1 MARGLA
7 CAPRHVL
14 LLSRSHTAPGTT
26 ASSRASSATDSTPH
40 ATPPGHRGG
49 RGHTA
54 TRPPAGRGP
63 FQNFKFKTTGQGK
76 RLHCPQLSQPLSLL
90 LLLLPPPL
98 VSPASPLLSSRLPT
112 KRERGR
118 RSESPGR
125 ARPPAM
131 PLPLAKARRGVSPSP
146 QPARRSASSACRS
159 QLEQDV
165 RELQKAL
172 QEETALHSVLEG
184 ALERA
189 AVTLA
194 DMAYLPANA
203 QELLSNIC
211 ILETAVTKLEDEM
224 VALHFQL
231 IQERNERR
239 LVEYR
244 LKQLPPPAT
253 ACSCHSAKPQPEDT
267 ATEKCSQGEKAYA
280 RAVLHEQAMKLQ
292 RQMSVRSLADP
303 NQLSEDIVRCMRNI
317 FISLSDSCRDSS
329 RNPSMEN
336 QQSVPSPSGN
346 YSISAFWS
354 LSEPSSISSWV
365 QSPQVDLNYN
375 NNLLASETVFDPYKA
390 REKLSW
396 ADIGSYSAAA
406 EVSWMSVG
414 KKQLEYAAESLRKF
428 RLFIEQL
435 AEINPIHLNDDARLA
450 FWINLYNALMMHAY
464 LAYGV
469 PRSDM
474 KLFSLMQKAAYT
486 IGGHSFSAAF
496 IEYVILKMKPPS
508 HRPQMKMK
516 VPEEQKKFCIGAPEP
531 LLTFAL
537 SCGMYSSPAVK
548 IYTANNV
555 REELQDAQ
563 RDFIRASVGV
573 SRKGKLLVPKMLH
586 CFGRGFVDDN
596 SIPIWISHF
605 LPQQQAT
612 FVDHCVSQRR
622 QSLLGTRTFGIIPFD
637 SRFRYLFLPDTVSIN

>member
-1 MARGLA
+1 M
-7 CAPRHVL
+7 PR
-14 LLSRSHTAPGTT
+14 
-26 ASSRASSATDSTPH
+26 
-40 ATPPGHRGG
+40 
-49 RGHTA
+49 
-54 TRPPAGRGP
+54 
-63 FQNFKFKTTGQGK
+63 
-76 RLHCPQLSQPLSLL
+76 
-90 LLLLPPPL
+90 
-98 VSPASPLLSSRLPT
+98 
-112 KRERGR
+112 
-118 RSESPGR
+118 
-125 ARPPAM
+125 
-131 PLPLAKARRGVSPSP
+131 PLARARRGFSP
-146 QPARRSASSACRS
+146 QPPPARSSSSSCRL

-165 RELQKAL
+165 KELQRAL
-172 QEETALHSVLEG
+172 REETALHTVLEG

-194 DMAYLPANA
+194 DMAYLPTNA

-224 VALHFQL
+224 VSLHFQL

-244 LKQLPPPAT
+244 LKQMPPPS
-253 ACSCHSAKPQPEDT
+253 ACSCHSGKLHPPEDT
-267 ATEKCSQGEKAYA
+267 TADKCSQGEKIYP
-280 RAVLHEQAMKLQ
+280 RALLHEQAMKLQ
-292 RQMSVRSLADP
+292 RQISVRSLVNP

-329 RNPSMEN
+329 RNSSMEN
-336 QQSVPSPSGN
+336 QQSIPSPSGN

-354 LSEPSSISSWV
+354 LSEPSSSISSWV

-396 ADIGSYSAAA
+396 ADIGTYSAAA

-428 RLFIEQL
+428 RLYIEHL
-435 AEINPIHLNDDARLA
+435 AEINPVHLNDDARLA

-508 HRPQMKMK
+508 HRPQMALLLALQKIK
-516 VPEEQKKFCIGAPEP
+516 VPEEQKKFCIETPEA

-573 SRKGKLLVPKMLH
+573 SRKGKLLVPKLLH
-586 CFGRGFVDDN
+586 CFARGFVDDN
-596 SIPIWISHF
+596 SFPIWISHF

-637 SRFRYLFLPDTVSIN
+637 SRFRYLFLPDTASIN

>member
-1 MARGLA
+1 
-7 CAPRHVL
+7 
-14 LLSRSHTAPGTT
+14 
-26 ASSRASSATDSTPH
+26 
-40 ATPPGHRGG
+40 
-49 RGHTA
+49 
-54 TRPPAGRGP
+54 
-63 FQNFKFKTTGQGK
+63 
-76 RLHCPQLSQPLSLL
+76 
-90 LLLLPPPL
+90 
-98 VSPASPLLSSRLPT
+98 
-112 KRERGR
+112 
-118 RSESPGR
+118 
-125 ARPPAM
+125 M
-131 PLPLAKARRGVSPSP
+131 PLPLAKGRRGLLSPHP
-146 QPARRSASSACRS
+146 QAARASAAASASCRT

-165 RELQKAL
+165 RRLEKAL
-172 QEETALHSVLEG
+172 QEETALHAVLEG
-184 ALERA
+184 AIERA

-194 DMAYLPANA
+194 DMAYLPSNA
-203 QELLSNIC
+203 QELVSNIC
-211 ILETAVTKLEDEM
+211 ILEAAIAKLEEEM
-224 VALHFQL
+224 VSLHFQL

-244 LKQLPPPAT
+244 LKQLPPHPPS
-253 ACSCHSAKPQPEDT
+253 ACSCHSGKSDADVRRDT
-267 ATEKCSQGEKAYA
+267 ATERCSRGDKVYPH
-280 RAVLHEQAMKLQ
+280 AVLQEQAMKLQ
-292 RQMSVRSLADP
+292 RQISFKRFANP

-317 FISLSDSCRDSS
+317 FISLSDSCREAS
-329 RNPSMEN
+329 RNSSTEN
-336 QQSVPSPSGN
+336 QQSIPSPSGN
-346 YSISAFWS
+346 YSISAFWA
-354 LSEPSSISSWV
+354 LSEPTSISSWV

-375 NNLLASETVFDPYKA
+375 SNLLASETVFDPYKA
-390 REKLSW
+390 RDKLSW
-396 ADIGSYSAAA
+396 ADIGSYGAAA

-428 RLFIEQL
+428 RLLIEQL
-435 AEINPIHLNDDARLA
+435 AEINPVHLNEDARLA

-508 HRPQMKMK
+508 HRPQMALLLALQKMK
-516 VPEEQKKFCIGAPEP
+516 VPEEQKKFCIGASEP

-548 IYTANNV
+548 IYTASNV

-596 SIPIWISHF
+596 SFPIWISHF

-622 QSLLGTRTFGIIPFD
+622 QSLLGSRTFGIIPFD
-637 SRFRYLFLPDTVSIN
+637 SRFRYLFLPDMGLSN

>member
-1 MARGLA
+1 
-7 CAPRHVL
+7 
-14 LLSRSHTAPGTT
+14 
-26 ASSRASSATDSTPH
+26 
-40 ATPPGHRGG
+40 
-49 RGHTA
+49 
-54 TRPPAGRGP
+54 
-63 FQNFKFKTTGQGK
+63 
-76 RLHCPQLSQPLSLL
+76 
-90 LLLLPPPL
+90 
-98 VSPASPLLSSRLPT
+98 
-112 KRERGR
+112 
-118 RSESPGR
+118 
-125 ARPPAM
+125 M
-131 PLPLAKARRGVSPSP
+131 PLPLAKARWGFSPQPEP
-146 QPARRSASSACRS
+146 QPARSSCRS

-165 RELQKAL
+165 KRLRKAL
-172 QEETALHSVLEG
+172 QEETALHAVLES
-184 ALERA
+184 ALGRA

-194 DMAYLPANA
+194 DMAYLPTNA

-211 ILETAVTKLEDEM
+211 ILETAVTKLEEEM
-224 VALHFQL
+224 VSLHFQL

-244 LKQLPPPAT
+244 LKHLPPPPS
-253 ACSCHSAKPQPEDT
+253 ACSCHSGKLGPDDT
-267 ATEKCSQGEKAYA
+267 TGEKCSSQGEEVYP
-280 RAVLHEQAMKLQ
+280 RAVLHEQAVKLQ
-292 RQMSVRSLADP
+292 RQISVKGFADP

-329 RNPSMEN
+329 RNSSMEN
-336 QQSVPSPSGN
+336 QQSIPSPTGN

-428 RLFIEQL
+428 SLFIEQL

-508 HRPQMKMK
+508 HRPQMALLLAL
-516 VPEEQKKFCIGAPEP
+516 QKIK
-531 LLTFAL
+531 
-537 SCGMYSSPAVK
+537 VK

-573 SRKGKLLVPKMLH
+573 SRKGKLLVPKILH
-586 CFGRGFVDDN
+586 CFARGFVDDN
-596 SIPIWISHF
+596 SFPIWISRF

-637 SRFRYLFLPDTVSIN
+637 SRFRYLFLPDTGSLN

>member
-1 MARGLA
+1 
-7 CAPRHVL
+7 
-14 LLSRSHTAPGTT
+14 
-26 ASSRASSATDSTPH
+26 
-40 ATPPGHRGG
+40 
-49 RGHTA
+49 
-54 TRPPAGRGP
+54 
-63 FQNFKFKTTGQGK
+63 
-76 RLHCPQLSQPLSLL
+76 
-90 LLLLPPPL
+90 
-98 VSPASPLLSSRLPT
+98 
-112 KRERGR
+112 
-118 RSESPGR
+118 
-125 ARPPAM
+125 M
-131 PLPLAKARRGVSPSP
+131 PLPLAKARKGFSPQPGPPP
-146 QPARRSASSACRS
+146 QPARSSSSSCRS

-165 RELQKAL
+165 KKLEKAL

-194 DMAYLPANA
+194 DMAYLPTNA

-211 ILETAVTKLEDEM
+211 ILETAVSKLEEEM

-244 LKQLPPPAT
+244 LKKLPSQT
-253 ACSCHSAKPQPEDT
+253 HSACSCHSGRTETDDT
-267 ATEKCSQGEKAYA
+267 ASEKSSRGDKVYS
-280 RAVLHEQAMKLQ
+280 RAVMHQQAMKLQ
-292 RQMSVRSLADP
+292 RQISVKGFANP

-317 FISLSDSCRDSS
+317 FISLSDSCREAS
-329 RNPSMEN
+329 RNSSMEN
-336 QQSVPSPSGN
+336 QQSIPSPSGN

-354 LSEPSSISSWV
+354 LSEPSAISSWV
-365 QSPQVDLNYN
+365 QSPQVDLNYS

-396 ADIGSYSAAA
+396 ADIGSYGSAA

-414 KKQLEYAAESLRKF
+414 QKQLEYAAESLRKF

-435 AEINPIHLNDDARLA
+435 AEVNLVHLNDDAKLA

-474 KLFSLMQKAAYT
+474 KLFSLMQKAAYI
-486 IGGHSFSAAF
+486 IGGQSFSAAF

-508 HRPQMKMK
+508 HRPQMALLLALQKIK

-537 SCGMYSSPAVK
+537 SCGLYSSPAVK

-563 RDFIRASVGV
+563 RDFIRASIGV

-586 CFGRGFVDDN
+586 CFARGFVDDN
-596 SIPIWISHF
+596 SFPIWISHF

-637 SRFRYLFLPDTVSIN
+637 SRFRYLFLPDVGSLN

>member
-1 MARGLA
+1 MGWVGLHYYLRATTSSGEFDHPLHATVVRG
-7 CAPRHVL
+7 HG
-14 LLSRSHTAPGTT
+14 HTEGEPGTT
-26 ASSRASSATDSTPH
+26 
-40 ATPPGHRGG
+40 PP
-49 RGHTA
+49 T
-54 TRPPAGRGP
+54 
-63 FQNFKFKTTGQGK
+63 
-76 RLHCPQLSQPLSLL
+76 
-90 LLLLPPPL
+90 
-98 VSPASPLLSSRLPT
+98 
-112 KRERGR
+112 
-118 RSESPGR
+118 
-125 ARPPAM
+125 M
-131 PLPLAKARRGVSPSP
+131 PLPLAKAMKGFSP
-146 QPARRSASSACRS
+146 QPEPSPARSICRS

-165 RELQKAL
+165 SHRPPLFPLRPPAYAFACSPHSLTWNARTRAQVKRLRKVL
-172 QEETALHSVLEG
+172 QEETALHAVLEG
-184 ALERA
+184 ALGRA

-194 DMAYLPANA
+194 DMAYLPTNA

-211 ILETAVTKLEDEM
+211 ILETAVKKMEEEM
-224 VALHFQL
+224 VSLHFQL

-244 LKQLPPPAT
+244 LKHLPPQPS
-253 ACSCHSAKPQPEDT
+253 ACSCHSGKLGPDDT
-267 ATEKCSQGEKAYA
+267 KGEKCSSQGEEVYP
-280 RAVLHEQAMKLQ
+280 RAILHEQAVKLQ
-292 RQMSVRSLADP
+292 RQISVKGFADP

-329 RNPSMEN
+329 KNSSMEN
-336 QQSVPSPSGN
+336 QQSIPSPTGN

-508 HRPQMKMK
+508 HRPQMKIK
-516 VPEEQKKFCIGAPEP
+516 VPEEQKKFCIATPEP
-531 LLTFAL
+531 LLMFAL
-537 SCGMYSSPAVK
+537 SCGMYSSPGVK

-563 RDFIRASVGV
+563 RDFIRASVG
-573 SRKGKLLVPKMLH
+573 
-586 CFGRGFVDDN
+586 
-596 SIPIWISHF
+596 
-605 LPQQQAT
+605 QQAT

-637 SRFRYLFLPDTVSIN
+637 SRFRYLFLPDMASLN